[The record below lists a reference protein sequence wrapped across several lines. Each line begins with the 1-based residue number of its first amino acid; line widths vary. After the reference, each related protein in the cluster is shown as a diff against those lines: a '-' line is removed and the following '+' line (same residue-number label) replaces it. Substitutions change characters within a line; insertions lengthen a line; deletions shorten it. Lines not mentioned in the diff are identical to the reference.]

1 MPRNSDAVF
10 LQSLKTKSDRD
21 VTRELKKSREEISA
35 IAQRTHNQTKTV
47 EETSAKLAEAKK
59 LVKELQTELT
69 DAQTSLKNDEKRKK
83 KLTTQADA
91 MEKHLQQKRAA
102 SEKDTYVKRC
112 IEYLVEN
119 GDDHIDRINCYVTT
133 DLGFLDGAYTEEDL
147 DTLSDDD
154 VIELAHL
161 TRVCEI
167 FDAVKEE
174 GGTSLWEW
182 NCPNRYD
189 SYNDY
194 IYFSERV
201 SCNNNSTSPCCHK
214 RYADTLNWSISEVI
228 SYRRPKFGKP
238 FRIDTPVEG
247 SYNRSRVN

>member
-1 MPRNSDAVF
+1 MNSN
-10 LQSLKTKSDRD
+10 RD
-21 VTRELKKSREEISA
+21 VTRELKKSRAEISA
-35 IAQRTHNQTKTV
+35 IVQRTHDQTKTV

-59 LVKELQTELT
+59 LVEELQTKLADT
-69 DAQTSLKNDEKRKK
+69 QTSLKNDKKRKK
-83 KLTTQADA
+83 KLTTQVDA
-91 MEKHLQQKRAA
+91 MEKHLQQKRDA

-112 IEYLVEN
+112 IEYLIEN
-119 GDDHIDRINCYVTT
+119 GDDHIGRINSYTTT
-133 DLGFLDGAYTEEDL
+133 DLRFLDGEYTEEDL
-147 DTLSDDD
+147 DMLTDDD

-167 FDAVKEE
+167 FDVVKEE

-182 NCPNRYD
+182 ECPDRYD
-189 SYNDY
+189 SYNDD

-201 SCNNNSTSPCCHK
+201 SCNDSSTSPCCHK

-228 SYRRPKFGKP
+228 SYQRPKFGKP

-247 SYNRSRVN
+247 SYNHSRVN